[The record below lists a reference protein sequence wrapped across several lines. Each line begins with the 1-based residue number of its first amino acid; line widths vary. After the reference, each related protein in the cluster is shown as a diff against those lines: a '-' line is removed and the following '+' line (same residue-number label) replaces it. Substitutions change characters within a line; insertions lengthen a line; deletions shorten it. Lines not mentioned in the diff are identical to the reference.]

1 MVGFA
6 REELVKMNISEL
18 EALEDQEMLAE
29 HIAKIIELGSDSFVS
44 KHRRKDGSEID
55 VEITVT
61 FLNELGGRFYSFVRD
76 VTDRK
81 RLEDEL
87 QRAATYDHLT
97 GALNRQALEERI
109 LAELERARRYSNP
122 FSLIMLDIDDF
133 KQINDT
139 LGHLA
144 GDRVISSVAAILQQN
159 IRVVDSVGRWWGE
172 EFVILLTETREQEA
186 ALVADKLRKALAD
199 NVIDGVAKVTASF
212 GISTFQKD
220 DSLDTMINRADDLL
234 YSAKRGGKNQVR
246 TAFS

>member
-1 MVGFA
+1 
-6 REELVKMNISEL
+6 
-18 EALEDQEMLAE
+18 
-29 HIAKIIELGSDSFVS
+29 
-44 KHRRKDGSEID
+44 
-55 VEITVT
+55 
-61 FLNELGGRFYSFVRD
+61 VRD

-81 RLEDEL
+81 RLEEEL

-109 LAELERARRYSNP
+109 LAELERARRYNNP

-159 IRVVDSVGRWWGE
+159 VRVVDSVGRWGGE
-172 EFVILLTETREQEA
+172 EFVILLSETREQEA

-199 NVIDGVAKVTASF
+199 NAIDGVASVTASF
-212 GISTFQKD
+212 GVSTYQQD
-220 DSLDTMINRADDLL
+220 DTLDTMINRADDLL
-234 YSAKRGGKNQVR
+234 YAAKKGGKNQVR
-246 TAFS
+246 TH